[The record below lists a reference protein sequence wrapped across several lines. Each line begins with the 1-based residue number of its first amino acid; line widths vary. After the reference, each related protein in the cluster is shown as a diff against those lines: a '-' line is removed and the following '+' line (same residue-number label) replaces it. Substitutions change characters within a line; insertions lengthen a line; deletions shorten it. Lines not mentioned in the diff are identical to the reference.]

1 MENELYHYGVLG
13 MKWGIRKGRVSA
25 STTRKFGDSFSERTK
40 RKMTKQAVKVSES
53 NRKYMQR
60 QSDGFSRAS
69 EIQSRKGNVAKAAD
83 YANVGKN
90 YLKMAK
96 VYEKRVSDINK
107 GTLKAGKDF
116 ITNRE
121 YSTNLLLDT
130 VGIIN
135 VHRETTVD
143 FKK

>member
-1 MENELYHYGVLG
+1 MNEQ
-13 MKWGIRKGRVSA
+13 KK
-25 STTRKFGDSFSERTK
+25 
-40 RKMTKQAVKVSES
+40 KMTKQAVKASES

-60 QSDGFSRAS
+60 QSDDFSRAS

-116 ITNRE
+116 ITNRT

-130 VGIIN
+130 FGFIN
-135 VHRETTVD
+135 VQRETTVD